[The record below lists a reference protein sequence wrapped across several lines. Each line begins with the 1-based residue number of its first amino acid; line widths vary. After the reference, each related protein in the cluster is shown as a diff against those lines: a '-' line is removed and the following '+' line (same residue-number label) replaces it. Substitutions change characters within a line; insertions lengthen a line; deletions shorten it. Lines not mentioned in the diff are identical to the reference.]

1 LRARASTGEAG
12 SRGPADVASTRALAR
27 RKVRCDATAACF
39 REEEK
44 ALLTESQKIHI
55 ELGYG
60 PFVWISVTNGCIGS
74 LDLRGSEAFLECVD
88 YARDTWRGQIA
99 LPTTPSINPRRA
111 VRSSP
116 TRKRI
121 TMVGAAVVGLTAPA
135 VRPVARATQGANA
148 RAARSVRVG
157 AVVPGLSSR
166 SAPGL
171 RHRPVR
177 GRRVIVGE
185 RKSDS
190 EGPLDT
196 VEIEECLQVRP
207 PPTSARGS
215 SGFYL
220 LRREPSGDGAG
231 DVTSRTARSGG
242 VAERRERRNDVGAA
256 RVGGRF
262 HRRIA
267 TTCAALPPSG
277 RARVPRSSAISR

>member
-1 LRARASTGEAG
+1 M
-12 SRGPADVASTRALAR
+12 
-27 RKVRCDATAACF
+27 RCDATAACF

-44 ALLTESQKIHI
+44 ALLTESQKIQL

-60 PFVWISVTNGCIGS
+60 PFVWISVTNGGIGS
-74 LDLRGSEAFLECVD
+74 LDLRGYEASLECVD

-135 VRPVARATQGANA
+135 VRPVARATHGANA

-157 AVVPGLSSR
+157 AVVPGVSSR

-196 VEIEECLQVRP
+196 VEIEECLQVRLP
-207 PPTSARGS
+207 PKSTRGS
-215 SGFYL
+215 SSFYL
-220 LRREPSGDGAG
+220 LRRAHPAMAP
-231 DVTSRTARSGG
+231 VTRHPTIARSGA
-242 VAERRERRNDVGAA
+242 AERQERRRTSEPHASWLFTRA
-256 RVGGRF
+256 RAIPPT
-262 HRRIA
+262 HCHYLRRSR
-267 TTCAALPPSG
+267 ALPFA
-277 RARVPRSSAISR
+277 RASPASPRSLADVAPVCFPPTSFSAG